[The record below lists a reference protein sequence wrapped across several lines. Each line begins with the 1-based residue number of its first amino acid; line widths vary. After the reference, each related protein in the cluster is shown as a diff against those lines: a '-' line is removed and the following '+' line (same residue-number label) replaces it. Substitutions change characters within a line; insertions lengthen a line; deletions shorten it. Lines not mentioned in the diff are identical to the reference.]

1 MTQSSI
7 HHTLSTYRAPLCMKD
22 PSNTNTNTV
31 VRVSIT
37 VYDNDVLY
45 SYVHRGCYVD
55 TAPLDEWA
63 YHCE

>member
-1 MTQSSI
+1 
-7 HHTLSTYRAPLCMKD
+7 MKD